1 MTTPLHI
8 VILAAGEGKRM
19 QSCRPKVLHQVAG
32 KPMLAHVL
40 DTARALQPTRIHII
54 YGHGGDAVR
63 AAFAAQNDL
72 TWVEQAQQLGTG
84 HALAQAMP
92 GIPDDARVLV
102 MYGDA
107 PLLTAPTVQ
116 QMLAIPARVVL
127 LAAKLAQPTGYGRVL
142 CDGQGRVSAVIE
154 EKDASA
160 EQRRIGLVNTGI
172 VLADAAP
179 LRGWLARIGNHNA
192 QGEYYLPDIFPLAAA
207 DGLPA
212 VVVEAADP
220 GEIEGANDPWQLARL
235 ERLWQARAAQDL
247 CARGARLADP
257 ARVDVRGEVILG
269 QDVEIDLDVILE
281 GRVELGDG
289 VRIGPFTRLCN
300 VTLAAGSQVR
310 SHCDLD
316 GVRAHG
322 AAIIGPFARLRPGTA
337 LAAGVHIGN
346 FVETKNTT
354 LGPGSKANHLSYLGD
369 ADVGAQVN
377 IGAGTIT
384 CNYDGVNKHRT
395 DIGDRVFVGS
405 NTALVAPVRLQEG
418 ATIGAGSVITHDA
431 PPEQLTI
438 ARNRQQTVPG
448 WKRPSKKT

>member
-1 MTTPLHI
+1 
-8 VILAAGEGKRM
+8 
-19 QSCRPKVLHQVAG
+19 
-32 KPMLAHVL
+32 MLAHVL
-40 DTARALQPTRIHII
+40 DTARTLQPARIHII
-54 YGHGGDAVR
+54 YGHGGDVVR
-63 AAFAAQNDL
+63 AAFAAQDDL
-72 TWVEQAQQLGTG
+72 TWAEQTQQLGTG

-116 QMLAIPARVVL
+116 QMLAVPARVVL
-127 LAAKLAQPTGYGRVL
+127 LAAELAQPAGYGRVL
-142 CDGQGRVSAVIE
+142 CDARGRVAAVIE
-154 EKDASA
+154 EKDASD
-160 EQRRIGLVNTGI
+160 EQRRIRLVNTGI

-179 LRGWLARIGNHNA
+179 LRGWLARIDNHNA
-192 QGEYYLPDIFPLAAA
+192 QGEYYLPDIFPQAAA

-212 VVVEAADP
+212 MIVEAADP
-220 GEIEGANDPWQLARL
+220 MEIEGANDPWQLARL

-247 CARGARLADP
+247 CMRGARLADP
-257 ARVDVRGEVILG
+257 ARVDVRGEVVLG

-300 VTLAAGSQVR
+300 VTLAAGTQVR

-316 GVRAHG
+316 GVHSHG
-322 AAIIGPFARLRPGTA
+322 AAIIGPFARLRPGTT

-346 FVETKNTT
+346 FVETKNTA

-395 DIGDRVFVGS
+395 EIGDRVFVGS
-405 NTALVAPVRLQEG
+405 NTGLVAPVRLQEG
-418 ATIGAGSVITHDA
+418 STIGAGSVITRDTPA
-431 PPEQLTI
+431 DQLTI
-438 ARNRQQTVPG
+438 ARSRQQTVPG
-448 WKRPSKKT
+448 WKRPLKKT